1 MHLILLGPPGSGKG
15 TQSSLIVEKYHIPH
29 ISTGD
34 MLRAAVKEGTSAGQ
48 QAASYMQQG
57 LLVPDEVTIGV
68 LQERLRK
75 KDCAKGYLLDGFP
88 RNLAQAKVL
97 DQIAQELGH
106 PIQLVLNLVV
116 DETEILPRIEGR
128 RMCRKCGAS
137 FHLTNHPPKV
147 AGVCDVCG
155 GELYQRDDDNAASV
169 ATRMQ
174 AYHTQTAPLIDY
186 YSKQGICKDIGAM
199 GDINDI
205 FSSIVEVLE
214 ALE

>member
-1 MHLILLGPPGSGKG
+1 
-15 TQSSLIVEKYHIPH
+15 
-29 ISTGD
+29 
-34 MLRAAVKEGTSAGQ
+34 
-48 QAASYMQQG
+48 
-57 LLVPDEVTIGV
+57 
-68 LQERLRK
+68 
-75 KDCAKGYLLDGFP
+75 
-88 RNLAQAKVL
+88 
-97 DQIAQELGH
+97 
-106 PIQLVLNLVV
+106 
-116 DETEILPRIEGR
+116 
-128 RMCRKCGAS
+128 MCRKCGAS